1 MTARWYCI
9 VKIPLYLP
17 MPLGHRKKKQ
27 DYHMNNIEN
36 KVAYI
41 TGGSKGIGY
50 GIAEALLKA
59 GMKVAISG
67 RNPKAIQRAKEKL
80 GNDHVLAL
88 VSDVRNYEDEQR
100 ATTAILKEFGRLD
113 VVIANAGVGKFSPV
127 YEMSL
132 EDWNMMIDTNLTGVF
147 HTLKAS
153 AEQLIQNKGYYIS
166 IASLAGTNFFA
177 QGAGYNAS
185 KFGVVGFTQAAML
198 DLRAHDVKCTT
209 IMPGS
214 VTSHFNEHTPNEKDG
229 WKIQPED
236 IGQMVVHLLEMNPNV
251 LPSKIEV
258 RPTKTSS

>member
-1 MTARWYCI
+1 M
-9 VKIPLYLP
+9 K
-17 MPLGHRKKKQ
+17 
-27 DYHMNNIEN
+27 NIKD

-67 RNPKAIQRAKEKL
+67 RNPDTIQQAKEKL
-80 GNDHVLAL
+80 GRKNVIGL
-88 VSDVRNYEDEQR
+88 VSDVRNYEDEQK
-100 ATTAILKEFGRLD
+100 ATAEILKEFGRLD
-113 VVIANAGVGKFSPV
+113 VVIANAGLGKFAPIH
-127 YEMSL
+127 EMSL
-132 EDWNMMIDTNLTGVF
+132 EDWNAMIDTNLTGVF

-214 VTSHFNEHTPNEKDG
+214 VTSHFNEHTPSEADS

-236 IGQMVVHLLEMNPNV
+236 IGQLVVNVLEMNPNV

-258 RPTKTSS
+258 RPTKTSA